1 MIKQNAGLLAYLPLP
16 ATLALAAVLVSACG
30 SARPAAAAAA
40 ATAKTCQQVSVTLGD
55 GPDPDSDPVGHAE
68 AQIRPLRQIHAPDR
82 ALQSAIGQLDNA
94 YSSLFTSNGASSA
107 AKEAVVVASK
117 RINSLCPGAAS

>member
-1 MIKQNAGLLAYLPLP
+1 MIRQNAGLLTCLPLP

-30 SARPAAAAAA
+30 SSARPATA
-40 ATAKTCQQVSVTLGD
+40 ATAKTCQQISVTLGD

-68 AQIRPLRQIHAPDR
+68 AQFRPLRQIHAPDR
-82 ALQSAIGQLDNA
+82 ALQGAIRQLDNA
-94 YSSLFTSNGASSA
+94 YSSLFASNGASSA